1 MRISAKLIADWTIL
15 IFFQEGKQK
24 TQDLHLPTLQI
35 EIEIEREIER
45 EIKRKSSMQRK
56 TSLKTTEV
64 ICTRKIISSQGMDDL
79 K

>member
-35 EIEIEREIER
+35 EIEIEREI
-45 EIKRKSSMQRK
+45 KRKSSMQRK